1 MSESLFEAPSLIWD
15 TMLNMANV
23 EPELIS
29 DTELY
34 IFFQKDVRDGI
45 SYISKRCTKANNKYL
60 NPCQQ

>member
-29 DTELY
+29 DRVVY
-34 IFFQKDVRDGI
+34 IL
-45 SYISKRCTKANNKYL
+45 SERCQRWNFL
-60 NPCQQ
+60 HF

>member
-29 DTELY
+29 DTEMY
-34 IFFQKDVRDGI
+34 IFFQKDIRDGI
-45 SYISKRCTKANNKYL
+45 SVRCSKANNKYL
-60 NPCQQ
+60 NPSQQ